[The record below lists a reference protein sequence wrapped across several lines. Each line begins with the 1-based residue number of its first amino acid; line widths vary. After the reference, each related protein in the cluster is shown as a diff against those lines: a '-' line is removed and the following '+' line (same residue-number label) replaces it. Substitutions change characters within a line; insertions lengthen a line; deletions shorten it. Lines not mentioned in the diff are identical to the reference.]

1 MQNSLNNNII
11 DNYCDSIWV
20 EKGLSKNTISSYSSD
35 LKQLEKWLANKE
47 IDIQSCSEID
57 LNLYLAE
64 KIDQGILASSINRI
78 LSSTKG
84 FFNWLV
90 HTNTIKLNPSELI
103 ESPKVGRKLPVNI
116 SEQDVEKILNA
127 PNCKT
132 VQGKRDKTI
141 LELLYATGLRISELT
156 NLKLNQVDITRGI
169 IKVMGKGGKE
179 RIIPVGEIALVW
191 LKSYIDL
198 TRSQLVINDD
208 NLFVFLSNKGR
219 QISRKVCWSL
229 IVEYSTKSLENKVI
243 SPHSLRHAFATHLL
257 NRGADLRS
265 VQMLLGHSS
274 LSTTQI
280 YTHVAK
286 ERLIKFH
293 TKYHPRG

>member
-1 MQNSLNNNII
+1 MQNPSNNNII

-35 LKQLEKWLANKE
+35 LKQLAKWLAIKG
-47 IDIQSCSEID
+47 IDIKSCSEID
-57 LNLYLAE
+57 LNSYLAE
-64 KIDQGILASSINRI
+64 KIDQGILASSINRS
-78 LSSTKG
+78 LSSIKG
-84 FFNWLV
+84 FFGWLV
-90 HTNTIKLNPSELI
+90 HNNIIKLNPSELI
-103 ESPKVGRKLPVNI
+103 ESPKIGRKLPVNL

-127 PNCKT
+127 PDCKT
-132 VQGKRDKTI
+132 PQGKRDRTI
-141 LELLYATGLRISELT
+141 IELLYATGLRISELT
-156 NLKLNQVDITRGI
+156 SLKLNQVDMTRGI
-169 IKVMGKGGKE
+169 IRVIGKGGKE
-179 RIIPVGEIALVW
+179 RIIPVGETALSW

-198 TRSQLVINDD
+198 VRNQLVMNDD
-208 NLFVFLSNKGR
+208 NLFIFLSNKGK

-229 IVEYSTKSLENKVI
+229 IVAYSKKSLENKII

-257 NRGADLRS
+257 NHGADLRS

-293 TKYHPRG
+293 SKYHPRG